1 MTKTK
6 SFIPASRP
14 RAAFTLI
21 ELLVV
26 IAIIAIL
33 AALLLPTLAKAKLQ
47 GKEAVCLSNEK
58 QLSVA
63 CHMYFDDD
71 KNFYSMNSPTMGE
84 GYGLWM
90 LCLIP
95 YLGLQSNSVRL
106 CPMAPEIYGLDK
118 GTPSDNGGYG
128 TVYKPWVYGP
138 DDYNHTYQGGYGL
151 NGYFYSDYGEPA
163 FRTSSDIKYVTKTP
177 VFADQQW
184 VDGWPDMTDT
194 PPPDLYTDSDSWPP
208 IGGMSRW
215 CIARH
220 GSVPA
225 SGAPQKW
232 PAGVPLPGAINVAFY
247 DSHVELV
254 PLQSLWSLYWNTAWV
269 PRARPP

>member
-1 MTKTK
+1 
-6 SFIPASRP
+6 
-14 RAAFTLI
+14 
-21 ELLVV
+21 
-26 IAIIAIL
+26 
-33 AALLLPTLAKAKLQ
+33 
-47 GKEAVCLSNEK
+47 
-58 QLSVA
+58 
-63 CHMYFDDD
+63 
-71 KNFYSMNSPTMGE
+71 
-84 GYGLWM
+84 
-90 LCLIP
+90 
-95 YLGLQSNSVRL
+95 
-106 CPMAPEIYGLDK
+106 
-118 GTPSDNGGYG
+118 
-128 TVYKPWVYGP
+128 
-138 DDYNHTYQGGYGL
+138 
-151 NGYFYSDYGEPA
+151 
-163 FRTSSDIKYVTKTP
+163 
-177 VFADQQW
+177 
-184 VDGWPDMTDT
+184 MTDT